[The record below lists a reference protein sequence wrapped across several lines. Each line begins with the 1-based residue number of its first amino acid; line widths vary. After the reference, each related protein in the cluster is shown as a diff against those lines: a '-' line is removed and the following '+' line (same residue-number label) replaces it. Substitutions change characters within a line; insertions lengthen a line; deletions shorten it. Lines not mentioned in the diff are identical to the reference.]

1 MEIVH
6 KEVRKN
12 ILNNIHLITDDVSFD
27 NVLLDSVN
35 IHNNNI
41 HTVSGYSPCFLL
53 RNEDEEIYE
62 IVLENIK
69 KLYKISEKQ
78 NEDFYILK
86 VGDHLITK
94 KGHYKKGKMLKC
106 RKTKNKTE
114 KLPLT
119 VLNNYFC
126 GIINVRVDA
135 NLYQFKKDETLL
147 IEPMNCKSI
156 NENEWKEIVNHLLKE
171 EEDYKKQIE
180 NAKINKKKKKA
191 SKKYR
196 K

>member
-1 MEIVH
+1 
-6 KEVRKN
+6 
-12 ILNNIHLITDDVSFD
+12 
-27 NVLLDSVN
+27 
-35 IHNNNI
+35 
-41 HTVSGYSPCFLL
+41 
-53 RNEDEEIYE
+53 
-62 IVLENIK
+62 
-69 KLYKISEKQ
+69 
-78 NEDFYILK
+78 
-86 VGDHLITK
+86 
-94 KGHYKKGKMLKC
+94 MLKC